1 MPCPHFVLQLKG
13 IFDEFP
19 VNSIDFH
26 HVKRST
32 VVFGTAESFRVSF
45 NLTGAPSNATLSKA
59 WKAINGTR
67 TFARWT
73 ISKSNTSFGVLG
85 FTPAGECEDEL

>member
-13 IFDEFP
+13 IFAGLS

-26 HVKRST
+26 HVKRSRI
-32 VVFGTAESFRVSF
+32 VFGMAESYRVSF
-45 NLTGAPSNATLSKA
+45 NSTDTPSNAALSNA

-73 ISKSNTSFGVLG
+73 ISTSNASFGVLG
-85 FTPAGECEDEL
+85 FTPAGECKYEL